1 MIAASHYFL
10 FYRKD
15 LVPLLYKNEMER
27 RKAGAYLST
36 ELLESI
42 DIKSGT
48 TIPISLEKAKV
59 IDNFECYIACVMN
72 TEKASVAKIGD
83 SVMLRLPSSQEIK
96 ATIEYI
102 AEDEKGRVIVFRI
115 TDCVEELVEYRE
127 ISVDVIWWNFEGL
140 KVSNLAILE
149 ENDISFVERSKAGYI
164 EKIYVKIS
172 RQNDTYSIIKN
183 YTDEELLELGFSEIG
198 RAHD

>member
-1 MIAASHYFL
+1 M
-10 FYRKD
+10 
-15 LVPLLYKNEMER
+15 
-27 RKAGAYLST
+27 
-36 ELLESI
+36 ESI

-149 ENDISFVERSKAGYI
+149 ENDISFVERSSAGYI

-183 YTDEELLELGFSEIG
+183 YTDEELLELGFSEDEIKE
-198 RAHD
+198 RKELNLYDEILLH